1 MVTPMNPEEIRQ
13 KIQEEK
19 SVVDSSQSAAVNNP
33 SSYNTIN
40 PQIIYSWKAP
50 LRAYKKT
57 SKGVMR
63 FYFALGLLL
72 CLIAFFLGERILIL
86 PIGAVLFLFY
96 VLTITPPPIVENNI
110 TKFGIQTP
118 HETYRWE
125 FLSHFYFMKRFD
137 YEQLIIV
144 SHAPYSQHIY
154 LVIKDPEE
162 KEKIL
167 KLLSEHLIFLE
178 KPHKTFADKLSDVLT
193 SLMPESDDDEATE
206 IAKTTHERSVP
217 SEPAVRSL

>member
-1 MVTPMNPEEIRQ
+1 MNPEEIRQ

-19 SVVDSSQSAAVNNP
+19 GTANGNQSTVAPDQSSHDSL
-33 SSYNTIN
+33 N
-40 PQIIYSWKAP
+40 PQVIYSWKAP

-96 VLTITPPPIVENNI
+96 VLTITPPPIVENKI

-125 FLSHFYFMKRFD
+125 FLSHFYFMRRFD

-154 LVIKDPEE
+154 LVIKEPQE
-162 KEKIL
+162 KEKVL
-167 KLLSEHLIFLE
+167 KLLSDHLIFLE
-178 KPHKTFADKLSDVLT
+178 KPNKTFADKLSDILT
-193 SLMPESDDDEATE
+193 NLMPESDDYEATNE
-206 IAKTTHERSVP
+206 HKTTHEQSAP
-217 SEPAVRSL
+217 SEPAVQSL